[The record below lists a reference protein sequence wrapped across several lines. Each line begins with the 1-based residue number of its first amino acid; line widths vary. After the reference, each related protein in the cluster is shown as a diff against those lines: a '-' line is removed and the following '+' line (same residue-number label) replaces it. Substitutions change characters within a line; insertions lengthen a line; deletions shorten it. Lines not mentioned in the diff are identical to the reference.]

1 MLQRY
6 TRAEMGR
13 IWSEDARLAR
23 WLEIELALTDVLAER
38 GEIPAAAARKLRAG
52 ARIDPARMRAIEDE
66 VKHDVVAFVS
76 AVAETVG
83 DGSRRRARASRT
95 ASSRARSAPSPT
107 TTRRSSGRCACGSAS
122 KPSRSRR
129 R

>member
-23 WLEIELALTDVLAER
+23 WLGIELALTDVLAER

-52 ARIDPARMRAIEDE
+52 ARIDPARIRPIEDE
-66 VKHDVVAFVS
+66 AKHDVVAFVS
-76 AVAETVG
+76 AGAETVG
-83 DGSRRRARASRT
+83 AEGRFLHLGLPSSDVVDT
-95 ASSRARSAPSPT
+95 ASALQLRDAADLLLVGP
-107 TTRRSSGRCACGSAS
+107 
-122 KPSRSRR
+122 
-129 R
+129 

>member
-52 ARIDPARMRAIEDE
+52 ARIDPARMRAI
-66 VKHDVVAFVS
+66 
-76 AVAETVG
+76 
-83 DGSRRRARASRT
+83 
-95 ASSRARSAPSPT
+95 
-107 TTRRSSGRCACGSAS
+107 
-122 KPSRSRR
+122 
-129 R
+129 